1 MNTVI
6 IDKISEVNATCF
18 LIKAKLADYI
28 NAVPDDYR
36 TYEVQREIVKNTYL
50 DNLIITILD
59 KKHIPQMVLVSNETL
74 SGETGELIRTTHFK
88 ILDGLQRTYR
98 LKSIFETV
106 NFLKTKLIES
116 DEILG
121 LKKIQL
127 SRTYKDELEKINSSS
142 ALLYRLLEYY
152 KNQPVRSLA
161 SLDVLFDRWQWFE
174 LWIGLTD
181 RDEINK
187 MLTLNAGHKPVKTQ
201 HQLELL
207 FNNMISIFRSAQS
220 NKFNLVRERDVPSI
234 SYSKSRELGQFHF
247 SHLITAILSFH
258 EGIPLTNNVQLIQK
272 AQAND
277 FDDTIFDSLISY
289 DFLFKFIECV
299 LAIDVTLNTKYKDI
313 GVRWIGRETS
323 LVGLFA
329 ACGKF
334 AKEKDFS
341 APESLDVLKNK
352 IQNQPEYLQL
362 DKFEEQRNRLDLA
375 KVNIGSVNKR
385 AVFKA
390 VYDWLS
396 GDMEAISWSV
406 YFNSEK

>member
-1 MNTVI
+1 
-6 IDKISEVNATCF
+6 
-18 LIKAKLADYI
+18 
-28 NAVPDDYR
+28 
-36 TYEVQREIVKNTYL
+36 
-50 DNLIITILD
+50 
-59 KKHIPQMVLVSNETL
+59 
-74 SGETGELIRTTHFK
+74 
-88 ILDGLQRTYR
+88 
-98 LKSIFETV
+98 
-106 NFLKTKLIES
+106 
-116 DEILG
+116 
-121 LKKIQL
+121 
-127 SRTYKDELEKINSSS
+127 
-142 ALLYRLLEYY
+142 
-152 KNQPVRSLA
+152 
-161 SLDVLFDRWQWFE
+161 
-174 LWIGLTD
+174 
-181 RDEINK
+181 
-187 MLTLNAGHKPVKTQ
+187 
-201 HQLELL
+201 
-207 FNNMISIFRSAQS
+207 MISIFRSAQS